1 MALPS
6 FLVPMLCHL
15 YIFRRGDTTLHLT
28 LLPTGNCFYCCP
40 IQLNRD
46 VEFQLYTR
54 RNPTYPT
61 ILDPNDVT
69 TLWRSNFNVKHPTVV
84 YIHGYSDSTMG
95 KGPVAIRNAYL
106 RRGHFNVILVD
117 WARLA
122 VLPWYV
128 TAVRNTRLIGPYIA
142 RMVSWLDKQKAVPLS
157 KIHVIG
163 FSLGAEAAG
172 FMGKALRPRKIG
184 RITGLDPA
192 YPLYMNTGDE
202 GHLTWADAAFVDVIH
217 TDGGH
222 FGFPNP
228 LGHVDFY
235 PNGGKRRQPGCDLK
249 SIVRTVK
256 ENFRKVVN
264 QLITCGH
271 NRAWRYYVESVGNP
285 YGFPASRCPKWSPEI
300 PGASCLW
307 KPEAYMGFVAS
318 STYRGKFYLSTNAQ
332 SPYAKNSTIY
342 KLGK

>member
-172 FMGKALRPRKIG
+172 FMGKALRPRKGIG
-184 RITGLDPA
+184 SERALYAERNALSDRQNHWIGPGLSLVYEHRRRRSLDMGRRRFCRRHSHRRRPFRLPQPA
-192 YPLYMNTGDE
+192 RSRRFLSKWRQETTARLRFEEHRSHGERELQKGRKSTHYLRTQSGLALLR
-202 GHLTWADAAFVDVIH
+202 GI
-217 TDGGH
+217 GG
-222 FGFPNP
+222 
-228 LGHVDFY
+228 
-235 PNGGKRRQPGCDLK
+235 
-249 SIVRTVK
+249 
-256 ENFRKVVN
+256 
-264 QLITCGH
+264 
-271 NRAWRYYVESVGNP
+271 ESLRV
-285 YGFPASRCPKWSPEI
+285 SR
-300 PGASCLW
+300 
-307 KPEAYMGFVAS
+307 
-318 STYRGKFYLSTNAQ
+318 
-332 SPYAKNSTIY
+332 
-342 KLGK
+342 